1 MNILDYVIKNHREVY
16 IRLDNGKPET
26 CGKEQAEKFKY
37 NKAKNILDNLP
48 KTMKKF
54 HFRCQ
59 AVPEIKSNVGKNI
72 RHEIENKI
80 IQKNIGYEVTENITR
95 WKEKFG
101 KCSDTIIE
109 AQERQKFLC
118 KELKNVDNE
127 LLDILHIIEMEA
139 PKNMYQGWLLYKKIR
154 DNRKRRR
161 PIKDEITILQDVL
174 EEADAALFSRKR
186 IQKAIDGLF
195 KRKYKFRIVEEE
207 EKDVV

>member
-1 MNILDYVIKNHREVY
+1 MDYVITNKRQY
-16 IRLDNGKPET
+16 IKLGENGVPIT
-26 CGKEQAEKFKY
+26 CSKQEAQRFE
-37 NKAKNILDNLP
+37 NSKAKNILGNLP

-59 AVPEIKSNVGKNI
+59 AVPEIKSTVDKNI
-72 RHEIENKI
+72 RHGTENKI

-95 WKEKFG
+95 WKDKFG
-101 KCSDTIIE
+101 ECSDTIIE

-118 KELKNVDNE
+118 KELKNVDDE

-174 EEADAALFSRKR
+174 EEVDAAVFSRKR

-207 EKDVV
+207 EKDAV